1 MMILDK
7 KVSVIL
13 MKKGNEGRYLS
24 KLNKKAINIL
34 TEAFGGATI
43 TSTSGTWADNG
54 KVYKDKSYIVSC
66 NYAKKLTST
75 QLGAF
80 LTVVKMEFLEGKQLS
95 VSVVLGQSLY
105 ILDRSDLKQ
114 LENVFVN
121 NLK

>member
-13 MKKGNEGRYLS
+13 MKKDNEGRYLS

-34 TEAFGGATI
+34 TEAFGGTTI
-43 TSTSGTWADNG
+43 TSASGTWADNG
-54 KVYKDKSYIVSC
+54 KIYKDKSYIISC
-66 NYAKKLTST
+66 IYAKKLTSK

-114 LENVFVN
+114 LENIFVN